1 MKNTKLIVK
10 TKSKTYPIYFG
21 NNIINKMGGLMKKI
35 VLILTLLL
43 TPWTVMAAGH
53 NTEGEKAK
61 EHAGAIM
68 HFDCN
73 CGGPGGR
80 SVLYMWKCHL

>member
-1 MKNTKLIVK
+1 
-10 TKSKTYPIYFG
+10 
-21 NNIINKMGGLMKKI
+21 MKKI

-61 EHAGAIM
+61 EHAGKTAKE
-68 HFDCN
+68 HAGKAADAKEHA
-73 CGGPGGR
+73 GKTAKEHAGKTAK
-80 SVLYMWKCHL
+80 SKET